1 MMSVLNDFKCLQI
14 NTMARLLINYNS
26 CKIINQAKVNQQIII
41 KPVIDNVD
49 FEQSQG
55 DVNTFVKFLA
65 KLPK

>member
-1 MMSVLNDFKCLQI
+1 MMSALNDFKCLQI

-49 FEQSQG
+49 FEQS
-55 DVNTFVKFLA
+55 
-65 KLPK
+65 